1 MARPGTAEPTLHW
14 PFPVLISL
22 DGYRRG
28 WLGQDLGAGVLIVAI
43 AIPLS
48 MGMAEVAGMPPVAG
62 LYSCVLPLVAYAVFG
77 SSRQLVIALDASTA
91 AMVAAAVAPLAGGDP
106 VTYAA
111 LAGAL
116 TLIAG
121 VVLLAAGA
129 ARLGVIA
136 DFLSEPVLL
145 GYQAGLAIVVIAGQ
159 LARMTGIDVGA
170 ERTGAQL
177 WEAVREAG
185 DAHLPTVLVA
195 AGVLAFTLWMRAV
208 RPSAPGS
215 LIAVVVATIVVAW
228 FDLEAHGVAVLGEI
242 PQGLPPLRLPDVG
255 ASELRSLIAPAA
267 AIALLA
273 AADTLVT
280 SRAFAARN
288 GYRVDANRD
297 LIGLGA
303 ANVASGVSGGIT
315 TSASAARTAVA
326 ESVGSR
332 SQVAGL
338 TAAVSMV
345 LVLLFLTP
353 ALRTLPNPALGA
365 VVTAAVL
372 RLIEPT
378 ALRRIWLIRRSEI
391 VVALVAFLGVVLIG
405 VLEGVVVAMA
415 LSVVGFLRREARPTD
430 AVLVPLPDR
439 LGYHDRARHPDA
451 SDGDVLVYRFD
462 APLFYA
468 NAERFRSR
476 LLELVDDRGADA
488 IVVDAAGIAN
498 VDATSIRMLRE
509 VLGTLRDDG
518 VTLTLADPVGHVE
531 DALVR
536 GGLPGRRGEGL
547 VFDTVEEAVTAVRQ
561 RRTWHP
567 GEPREPREPR
577 DPGEPGERQTGSE

>member
-1 MARPGTAEPTLHW
+1 MVRAGTTERGLRW
-14 PFPVLISL
+14 PFPMLVSL
-22 DGYRRG
+22 DGYRRSWIG
-28 WLGQDLGAGVLIVAI
+28 RDLVAGVLIVAI

-91 AMVAAAVAPLAGGDP
+91 ALLGAAVAPLAGGDP

-111 LAGAL
+111 LAGAV
-116 TLIAG
+116 TVVAG
-121 VVLLAAGA
+121 VILIGAGT
-129 ARLGVIA
+129 ARLGFVA

-145 GYQAGLAIVVIAGQ
+145 GYQAGIAVVVIASQ
-159 LARMTGIDVGA
+159 LPRMTGIAVDA
-170 ERTGAQL
+170 DRTGAQI
-177 WEAVREAG
+177 WQVVTNVG
-185 DAHLPTVLVA
+185 QAHVPTVLVA
-195 AGVLAFTLWMRAV
+195 AGVLALATWIRAV
-208 RPSAPGS
+208 RPAVPGA
-215 LIAVVVATIVVAW
+215 LIAVVLATVVVAVL
-228 FDLEAHGVAVLGEI
+228 DLGDRGVAVLGEI
-242 PQGLPPLRLPDVG
+242 PQGLPPVRLPDVG
-255 ASELRSLIAPAA
+255 WTELRSLVAPAA

-273 AADTLVT
+273 AADTLVS

-288 GYRVDANRD
+288 HYRVDANRD
-297 LIGLGA
+297 LIGLGV
-303 ANVASGVSGGIT
+303 ANVSSGVSGGIA

-338 TAAVSMV
+338 TAAALMV
-345 LVLLFLTP
+345 LVLLVLTP
-353 ALRTLPNPALGA
+353 ALRNVPNPALGA

-372 RLIEPT
+372 RLMELP
-378 ALRRIWLIRRSEI
+378 ALRRIWRIRRSEVLVS
-391 VVALVAFLGVVLIG
+391 VVAVLGVVLMG

-415 LSVVGFLRREARPTD
+415 LSVIGFLRREARPTD
-430 AVLVPLPDR
+430 AVLVRLPGR

-451 SDGDVLVYRFD
+451 ATDDVPVYRFD

-468 NAERFRSR
+468 NAERFRGR
-476 LLELVDDRGADA
+476 VRGLVEERGARG

-509 VLGTLRDDG
+509 LLEEFRDDG
-518 VTLTLADPVGHVE
+518 ITLAIADPVGHVK

-536 GGLPGRRGEGL
+536 GELPGRRGQGI
-547 VFDTVEEAVTAVRQ
+547 VFDTVEEAVAAVRQ
-561 RRTWHP
+561 RATWLPSP
-567 GEPREPREPR
+567 GADPSTPSEPVSGAE
-577 DPGEPGERQTGSE
+577 

>member
-1 MARPGTAEPTLHW
+1 M
-14 PFPVLISL
+14 
-22 DGYRRG
+22 
-28 WLGQDLGAGVLIVAI
+28 AI

-62 LYSCVLPLVAYAVFG
+62 LYSCVLPLAAYALFG

-91 AMVAAAVAPLAGGDP
+91 AMLGAAVAPLAGGDP
-106 VTYAA
+106 ATYAA

-116 TLIAG
+116 TIVAG
-121 VVLLAAGA
+121 VILIAAGA
-129 ARLGVIA
+129 ARLGFVA

-145 GYQAGLAIVVIAGQ
+145 GYQAGLAVVVIAGQ
-159 LARMTGIDVGA
+159 LPRMTGITVEAEGA
-170 ERTGAQL
+170 GAQL
-177 WEAVREAG
+177 WEVLGSAG
-185 DAHLPTVLVA
+185 DAHVPTVLVA
-195 AGVLAFTLWMRAV
+195 AGTLAVTGWMRAV
-208 RPSAPGS
+208 RPAVPGS
-215 LIAVVVATIVVAW
+215 LIAVILATVAVGVLGLG
-228 FDLEAHGVAVLGEI
+228 DSGVAVLGEI
-242 PQGLPPLRLPDVG
+242 PRGLPPIRLPDVG
-255 ASELRSLIAPAA
+255 WAELRSLIAPGA

-273 AADTLVT
+273 AADTLVS

-297 LIGLGA
+297 LFGLGA
-303 ANVASGVSGGIT
+303 ANVSSGLSGGIS

-338 TAAVSMV
+338 TAAALMV

-353 ALRTLPNPALGA
+353 ALRNVPNPALGA

-372 RLIEPT
+372 RLVEPA
-378 ALRRIWLIRRSEI
+378 ALRRIWRVRRSEI
-391 VVALVAFLGVVLIG
+391 VVAAAALLGVVLIG

-430 AVLVPLPDR
+430 AVLVPLPGR
-439 LGYHDRARHPDA
+439 AGYHDRSRHPEA
-451 SDGDVLVYRFD
+451 AEHEVLVYRFD

-476 LLELVDDRGADA
+476 VRNLTLEHRADA
-488 IVVDAAGIAN
+488 IVVDAAGIPN

-509 VLGTLRDDG
+509 VMEEFRDAG
-518 VTLTLADPVGHVE
+518 VALAIADPVGHVK

-536 GGLPGRRGEGL
+536 GELPGRRGEGV
-547 VFDTVEEAVTAVRQ
+547 VFDSVEEAVAAVR
-561 RRTWHP
+561 RRRAWRP
-567 GEPREPREPR
+567 ASDQAAAPNPPPEAE
-577 DPGEPGERQTGSE
+577 